1 MPTLRALSLAFLAT
15 FVVACGPANSQTASG
30 GEDRKA
36 QIIANL
42 KHEFPQVADLDVRID
57 TLKAAADG
65 MDEGTFLIAGQPPQP
80 FLVTRDNSA
89 MYLIASD
96 PIDVSRSVEELAEAR
111 ANADSEA
118 EAEARVRSA
127 ALASSVAG
135 LPARGP
141 ADAPVTIVEFS
152 DFQCPYCSRAAGTV
166 KQVLAAYP
174 EDVKLVYAHF
184 PLGNHP
190 WARPAAIASS
200 CAAEQNND
208 AFWTLHDL
216 YFDEQSAINTGNVIA
231 KSRAALAGSGIDMAA
246 WSTCATD
253 ESSSTYQAAA
263 SGVDTQMA
271 LGEEYGVRGTPGF
284 FVNGRFVNG
293 NQPMD
298 VFVSAIEAAKQD
310 PR

>member
-1 MPTLRALSLAFLAT
+1 MPTLRALSLALLAT

-36 QIIANL
+36 QIVANL

-57 TLKAAADG
+57 TLQSVADG
-65 MDEGTFLIAGQPPQP
+65 MDKGSFLIAGQPPQA
-80 FLVTRDNSA
+80 FLVSRDNSA
-89 MYLIASD
+89 LYLLASD
-96 PIDVSRSVEELAEAR
+96 AIDASRSPADLAAEAANADAEANAEAR
-111 ANADSEA
+111 E
-118 EAEARVRSA
+118 RST
-127 ALASSVAG
+127 ALASAVSS

-152 DFQCPYCSRAAGTV
+152 DFQCPYCSRAADTV
-166 KQVLAAYP
+166 KEVLAAYP
-174 EDVKLVYAHF
+174 QDVKLVYAHF

-200 CAAEQNND
+200 CAADQNVD

-216 YFDEQSAINTGNVIA
+216 YFDEQSEMNTGNVIA
-231 KSRAALAGSGIDMAA
+231 KSRAALAGSGVDMAT

-253 ESSSTYQAAA
+253 ESSSTYKAAA
-263 SGVDTQMA
+263 SGVDTQVA

-293 NQPMD
+293 NQPME
-298 VFVSAIEAAKQD
+298 VFVEAIESAKLD
-310 PR
+310 